1 MRDKICNIIRDLL
14 PLYVDDVLSIDSK
27 DFVESHLKDCSDCK
41 KEYDLMKED
50 LVIPR
55 ENRDNSLKSIK
66 KTLKSKKIKNIVLT
80 IILTSIIIISSI
92 ELIFHRNTLIKYDK
106 NLIDIVN
113 INNNIYSKFKAKN
126 YYVINMH
133 TIEDV
138 NIDNKME
145 NIVIISYYE
154 SFAESPKR
162 NLTKKNLSE
171 EDRLFL
177 LGEIDNKD
185 YIEVNRDDINSDTI
199 ARNKGIDRVYYLNKE
214 MDTDIGFGDD
224 RDKNLN
230 NILKN
235 SILIWQKEV

>member
-14 PLYVDDVLSIDSK
+14 PLYVDDVLSVDSK

-138 NIDNKME
+138 NIDNNME

-185 YIEVNRDDINSDTI
+185 YIEINRDDINSDTI
-199 ARNKGIDRVYYLNKE
+199 ARNKGIDRVYYLNK
-214 MDTDIGFGDD
+214 DINTDIGFGDD
-224 RDKNLN
+224 REKNLN

>member
-1 MRDKICNIIRDLL
+1 MRDRICNIIRDLL

-41 KEYDLMKED
+41 KEYELMKED

-138 NIDNKME
+138 NIDNNME

>member
-41 KEYDLMKED
+41 KEYELMKEE
-50 LVIPR
+50 LVIPS
-55 ENRDNSLKSIK
+55 ETKDNGLKSIK

-106 NLIDIVN
+106 SLIDIVN
-113 INNNIYSKFKAKN
+113 INNNVYSKFKAKN
-126 YYVINMH
+126 YYGINMH

-138 NIDNKME
+138 NIDNNME

-154 SFAESPKR
+154 SFGESPKR

-214 MDTDIGFGDD
+214 MDTDIGFGDE
-224 RDKNLN
+224 REKNLN

>member
-1 MRDKICNIIRDLL
+1 MRDRICNIIRDLL

-41 KEYDLMKED
+41 KEYELMKED

-138 NIDNKME
+138 NIDNNME

-199 ARNKGIDRVYYLNKE
+199 ARNKGIDRVYYLNK
-214 MDTDIGFGDD
+214 DINTDIGFGDD
-224 RDKNLN
+224 REKNLN

>member
-1 MRDKICNIIRDLL
+1 MRDRICNIIRDLL

-41 KEYDLMKED
+41 KEYELMKED

-138 NIDNKME
+138 NIDNNME

-199 ARNKGIDRVYYLNKE
+199 ARNKGIDRVYYLNK
-214 MDTDIGFGDD
+214 DINTDIGFGDD